1 MKIMRPLAA
10 FLFLA
15 AASAFPQSRDDV
27 RIYFPPVVGSAEQ
40 AEFFHKNF
48 SMETAAAG
56 YAVTENEN
64 EADYS
69 MKLTVKPNMI
79 VFDDGTEEPAP
90 PDEDQFILLI
100 NLMRN
105 SDGVEIV
112 SLSFGFSEMDEM
124 YKHNLSLIYQAM
136 ANVPMTKAL
145 GGETPS
151 DKTPA
156 SEAASAVPAPAEDD
170 MWRNKWVYVRA
181 SLNFPIS
188 YYQAKSDGLYN
199 GAGIYDPASLVPN
212 SDPPEY
218 NRYSRLEHKILPM
231 PGATI
236 GVEVQFMDWMSAEL
250 IFDAKFQDPVG
261 YAFIPG
267 LGLQIKF
274 PLKPSGHFM
283 LEPYAAVAASINTAD
298 HSVSYPLIAAG
309 AGAQLGVKGVNM
321 GAFFFDINFLYSI
334 GDAQTNNPDEV
345 MTQPEVLHWN
355 HFVIGLGL
363 GYKIG
368 FINRPKKQ
376 APKVN
381 EPRKIPETREI
392 QEANENQ
399 EINE

>member
-15 AASAFPQSRDDV
+15 AVSAFAQSRDDV

-100 NLMRN
+100 NLIRS

-124 YKHNLSLIYQAM
+124 YKHNLSLLYQAM
-136 ANVPMTKAL
+136 ANVPMTKAS
-145 GGETPS
+145 GADEM
-151 DKTPA
+151 PA
-156 SEAASAVPAPAEDD
+156 SKAASAVPPAEDD

-188 YYQAKSDGLYN
+188 YYEAKSDGLYG
-199 GAGIYDPASLVPN
+199 GANIYKGSIDNPDQSA
-212 SDPPEY
+212 
-218 NRYSRLEHKILPM
+218 RLEHKILPM
-231 PGATI
+231 AGATV

-274 PLKPSGHFM
+274 PFKPSGHFM

-298 HSVSYPLIAAG
+298 HSVSYPLIALG

-321 GAFFFDINFLYSI
+321 GAFFFDINFMYSI
-334 GDAQTNNPDEV
+334 GEAQTKNTDTV

-355 HFVIGLGL
+355 HFVLGLGL

-381 EPRKIPETREI
+381 EPRKIPETRET
-392 QEANENQ
+392 QEANEIQ